1 MSLYNPITCTFLSKK
16 SLNPLSGKLSTFIQQ
31 ALFNCQLSTVNCQ
44 LSTVNCQP
52 SLFTKGLLRMVQ
64 DLSSTQ
70 PTYHY

>member
-1 MSLYNPITCTFLSKK
+1 MIWL
-16 SLNPLSGKLSTFIQQ
+16 
-31 ALFNCQLSTVNCQ
+31 LFNCQLSTVNCQ
-44 LSTVNCQP
+44 LSTVNCQL